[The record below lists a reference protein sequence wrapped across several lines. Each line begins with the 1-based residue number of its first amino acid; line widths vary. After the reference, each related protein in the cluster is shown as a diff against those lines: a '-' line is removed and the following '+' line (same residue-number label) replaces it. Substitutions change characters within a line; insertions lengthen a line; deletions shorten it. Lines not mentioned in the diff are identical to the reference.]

1 MSAAAT
7 TEHLVAPGHRACAGC
22 GLLVGARLAT
32 DRTDGRVVIAN
43 ATGCLEVTTT
53 AYPGSAWRV
62 PWIHSVFGNA
72 AAVASGVRAGLRA
85 RGIDVPVVA
94 QAGDGGT
101 ADIGLQALSGMLE
114 RGDDVLFVCYDNEGY
129 MNTGV
134 QRSGLTPTD
143 ASTTTTPPGRRSEG
157 NAHLKKDLLGIV
169 LAHRPVYAA
178 TATPAFAK
186 DFQHKMDRALTTRG
200 PRFLHVL
207 VQCPLGWRFDPSQT
221 IELSRLAVRSNLFP
235 LTEWIDGKLERAKRV
250 GAPVAVEEYLRPQGR
265 FRHLFG
271 GEDGAVELGFLQELA
286 DDNARRLGLPVY
298 DGAKED
304 APVAGP
310 E

>member
-1 MSAAAT
+1 MSLTVEDAAAR
-7 TEHLVAPGHRACAGC
+7 HLIAPGHRACAGC

-32 DRTDGRVVIAN
+32 DATKGNVVMAN

-72 AAVASGVRAGLRA
+72 AAVASGVKAALRA
-85 RGIDVPVVA
+85 QGRDIPVVA

-143 ASTTTTPPGRRSEG
+143 ASTTTTPFGRLSEG
-157 NAHLKKDLLGIV
+157 NPHLKKDLLAIV

-178 TATPAFAK
+178 TATPAFHK
-186 DFQHKMDRALTTRG
+186 DLQRKMERALAERG
-200 PRFLHVL
+200 PRYLHVL
-207 VQCPLGWRFDPSQT
+207 VPCPLGWGFEPRMT
-221 IELSRLAVRSNLFP
+221 MELSRLAVQSNVFP
-235 LTEWIDGKLERAKRV
+235 LAEWRNGSLEKVKRI
-250 GAPVAVEEYLRPQGR
+250 GAPVPVDDYLRLQTR
-265 FRHLFG
+265 FKHLFADEA
-271 GEDGAVELGFLQELA
+271 GEVERGFIQELA
-286 DDNARRLGLPVY
+286 NDSARRLGIAAFI
-298 DGAKED
+298 GR
-304 APVAGP
+304 P

>member
-1 MSAAAT
+1 MTAGTA
-7 TEHLVAPGHRACAGC
+7 HLIAPGHRACAGC
-22 GLLVGARLAT
+22 GLLVGARLAA
-32 DRTDGRVVIAN
+32 DRTAGQAVIAN

-114 RGDDVLFVCYDNEGY
+114 RGDDVLFICYDNEGY

-134 QRSGLTPTD
+134 QRSGLTPFD
-143 ASTTTTPPGRRSEG
+143 ASTTTTPYGARSEG

-186 DFQHKMDRALTTRG
+186 DLEHKMDRALQARG

-207 VQCPLGWRFDPSQT
+207 VPCPLGWGFEPSQT
-221 IELSRLAVRSNLFP
+221 IELSRLAVRSNVFP
-235 LTEWIDGKLERAKRV
+235 LTEWWNGRLTNVKR
-250 GAPVAVEEYLRPQGR
+250 GRPACPVDDYLRPQRR
-265 FRHLFG
+265 FAHLFSDPA
-271 GEDGAVELGFLQELA
+271 GEEERGFLQAVVDES
-286 DDNARRLGLPVY
+286 ARRLGISAYGDETIPNRTADHL
-298 DGAKED
+298 
-304 APVAGP
+304 
-310 E
+310 